1 MNTSYE
7 KLNTSKKNILD
18 KMKKLMSDP
27 KVRTYASLASAIG
40 NINLSLVEASL
51 DKYIECNHEIV
62 AISDNEFNGHYYG
75 CIKCGLTSYS
85 DYLINYSKLPFDDIL
100 DRIGT
105 NRHLHELEKEVK
117 NGKLVSNSFHTKEE
131 FESLKEKGVKPF
143 IKTSI

>member
-7 KLNTSKKNILD
+7 RLNASKKTILD

-40 NINLSLVEASL
+40 NIDSSLEEASL
-51 DKYIECNHEIV
+51 DKYRECNHEIV
-62 AISDNEFNGHYYG
+62 VISDNEFNGHYYG

-85 DYLINYSKLPFDDIL
+85 DYLVLYSKLSFDDIV

-131 FESLKEKGVKPF
+131 FESLKENGVKPYV
-143 IKTSI
+143 KTSI